1 MTKNLHAATLHNI
14 RTGRFHPILFRP
26 APRPSD
32 TVGLGIVCRHRSAGH
47 HTDGFQDKDVSD
59 AYIAE
64 NSDAYW
70 PTGIVFAWDDASGEV
85 PAATLDL
92 PFNTPLE
99 ARNGTD

>member
-32 TVGLGIVCRHRSAGH
+32 AVGFGAPCRHRSAGH
-47 HTDGFQDKDVSD
+47 HTEGFPDKAASD
-59 AYIAE
+59 AHIAE
-64 NSDAYW
+64 NPEIYW

-85 PAATLDL
+85 PATTMDL
-92 PFNTPLE
+92 PFNTPLVV
-99 ARNGTD
+99 GDGQC